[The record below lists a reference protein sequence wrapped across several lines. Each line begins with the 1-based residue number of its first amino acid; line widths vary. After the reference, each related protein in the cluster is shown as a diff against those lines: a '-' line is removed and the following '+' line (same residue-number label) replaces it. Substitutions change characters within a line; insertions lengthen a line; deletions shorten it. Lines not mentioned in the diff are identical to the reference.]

1 MRYFW
6 RSLHYIYP
14 YWKLATASILIL
26 LVSTA
31 AGLLAPWP
39 LKILVDH
46 VLGNHPLPRSVAFL
60 FGPAAGNKVSLLC
73 MTVLA
78 GFVITLLANGLAVVD
93 SYVNTRIHLGM
104 SLDVRSD
111 LFKHVQRLPMS
122 FHDQSRAG
130 MVIYLINYQA
140 HAASSLVMSV
150 TPLAG
155 AALSLIGMFWITFQI
170 DRQIA
175 MIAMTVIP
183 LLYYAVHYYCRYI
196 QPRLEEVLGLEGES
210 LSIIHEAIQMLR
222 VIITFGRENHEFR
235 RFRSQGQRAVDAR
248 VRVTVRQTL
257 FTLVVNGTTALG
269 TALVLGFGAY
279 HALQGRLTAGQLL
292 VVLAYVHA
300 VYTPLETISTTIG
313 GLQDEIV
320 ALRMTFNLLDTP
332 AEIHDAPDAVEV
344 HRVKG
349 LVKYEGVHFSYTG
362 RTETLRNISFEA
374 RPGEVIA
381 VVGPTGAGKTTL
393 INLLARLYEVKQ
405 GAVSIDGM
413 DIRKIKLESLRNQ
426 ISMVLQEPLLF
437 SATIADNIRYGRLD
451 ASMQDIIKAARDANA
466 HDFIMRLP
474 QQYETQLG
482 ERGAKL
488 SGGERQ
494 RISVA
499 RAFLRGAPILVLD
512 EPTSSID
519 SRTEMVILDALD
531 RLMTGRTTFVVAH
544 RLSTVRYADRILV
557 VNAGEIVEQGTH
569 EELLQQ
575 NGLYKQLH
583 DMQTSQTP
591 RRTRLASAS
600 VLAGSAE

>member
-14 YWKLATASILIL
+14 YWKLAVGSILIL

-31 AGLLAPWP
+31 AGLLLPWP

-46 VLGNHPLPRSVAFL
+46 VIGNHPLPKALQFL
-60 FGPAAGNKVSLLC
+60 FGPAADSKVMLLI
-73 MTVLA
+73 MTVVG
-78 GFVITLLANGLAVVD
+78 GFALTLLSNGLAVID

-111 LFKHVQRLPMS
+111 MFKHVQRLPMS

-140 HAASSLVMSV
+140 HAASSMVMSV
-150 TPLAG
+150 PPLAS
-155 AALSLIGMFWITFQI
+155 AALSLLGMFWITFLI

-175 MIAMTVIP
+175 LIAITVIP

-210 LSIIHEAIQMLR
+210 LTIIHEAISMLR
-222 VIITFGRENHEFR
+222 VIITFGREKYEYG
-235 RFRSQGQRAVDAR
+235 RFRSQGERAVNAR
-248 VRVTVRQTL
+248 VKVTVRQTL
-257 FTLVVNGTTALG
+257 FTLVVNATTALG

-279 HALQGRLTAGQLL
+279 HALQGKLTAGQLL
-292 VVLAYVHA
+292 VVLSYIQA

-332 AEIHDAPDAVEV
+332 AEIHDAPDAVDPG
-344 HRVKG
+344 RVKG
-349 LVKYEGVHFSYTG
+349 LVQYEGVHFSYTG
-362 RTETLRNISFEA
+362 RAETLHGISFEA

-381 VVGPTGAGKTTL
+381 IVGPTGAGKTTL
-393 INLLARLYEVKQ
+393 ISLLARLYEVRQ
-405 GAVSIDGM
+405 GRVLMDGI
-413 DIRKIKLESLRNQ
+413 DIRQIKLESLRNQ

-437 SATIADNIRYGRLD
+437 SASVADNIRYGRLE
-451 ASMQDIIKAARDANA
+451 ASMQDIIKAARAANA
-466 HDFIMRLP
+466 HDFIMSLP
-474 QQYETQLG
+474 HQYETQLG
-482 ERGAKL
+482 ERGARL

-499 RAFLRGAPILVLD
+499 RAFLRDAPILVLD

-519 SRTEMVILDALD
+519 SRTEAVILDALD
-531 RLMTGRTTFVVAH
+531 RLMAGRTTFVVAH

-557 VNAGEIVEQGTH
+557 VNGGRIVEQGTH

-575 NGLYKQLH
+575 DGLYKQLY
-583 DMQTSQTP
+583 DIQTSQGR
-591 RRTRLASAS
+591 RRTRLASAA
-600 VLAGSAE
+600 VPAGSGE